1 MELVRGLYYYKM
13 SLRLLAG
20 EKLKLKKK
28 KVWRHK
34 TYNPHRTG
42 THVYTQ
48 SNIKIFN
55 SNYSGGFFFCI
66 PSILNTYVK
75 SIILS

>member
-28 KVWRHK
+28 KV
-34 TYNPHRTG
+34 
-42 THVYTQ
+42 
-48 SNIKIFN
+48 
-55 SNYSGGFFFCI
+55 
-66 PSILNTYVK
+66 
-75 SIILS
+75 